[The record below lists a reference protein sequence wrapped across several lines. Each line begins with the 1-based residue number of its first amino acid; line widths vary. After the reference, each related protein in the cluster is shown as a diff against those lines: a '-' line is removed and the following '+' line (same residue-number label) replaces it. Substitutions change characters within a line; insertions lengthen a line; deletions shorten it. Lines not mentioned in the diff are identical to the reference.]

1 MRKLENTQNT
11 YISEIRKAIKD
22 FTDPKNLDDFQ
33 VITVYNYLNMVNKC
47 DNCQGLNACAQANIG
62 FKPVLNNETFEL
74 LKKPCRYEVI
84 RQELKKSEEL
94 QQNYFFPKA
103 LSDARLNEYRLDS
116 AKRKTIHQKVC
127 IFLNEVLNGRETKG
141 MYIYGSFGVG
151 KTYLCAC
158 LSNELAKA
166 GIASILVYFPDF
178 IRNLKSSFENNSV
191 EEKINH
197 FKTVPVL
204 FIDDLG
210 SENITPWVRDEI
222 LGPILQYRYLNKSS
236 TFITSNLTMQ
246 ELLEHLADAGK
257 VSDNYK
263 AGRIISRIKELTNQA
278 EM

>member
-1 MRKLENTQNT
+1 MRKLESTQKT

-22 FTDPKNLDDFQ
+22 FANAKDLDDFQ
-33 VITVYNYLNMVNKC
+33 AITVFNYLNALKNCV
-47 DNCQGLNACAQANIG
+47 DCQGLNTCAQANVG
-62 FKPVLNNETFEL
+62 FKPVLNEETFEL
-74 LKKPCRYEVI
+74 LKKPCKYEVI

-94 QQNYFFPKA
+94 QQSYFFPKA
-103 LSDARLNEYRLDS
+103 LSQAKINEYRLDS
-116 AKRKTIHQKVC
+116 VKRKNIHHKAC
-127 IFLNEVLNGRETKG
+127 AFLNEMMNGREVKG

-222 LGPILQYRYLNKSS
+222 LGPILQYRYLNGSP

-246 ELLEHLADAGK
+246 QLLEHLADAGK
-257 VSDNYK
+257 TSDNYK
-263 AGRIISRIKELTNQA
+263 AGRIISRIKELTIQV
-278 EM
+278 EL